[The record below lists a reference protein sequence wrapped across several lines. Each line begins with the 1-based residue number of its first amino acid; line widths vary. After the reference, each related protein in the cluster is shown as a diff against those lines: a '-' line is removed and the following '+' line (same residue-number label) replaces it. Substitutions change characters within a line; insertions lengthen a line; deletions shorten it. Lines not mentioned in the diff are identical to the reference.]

1 MKRKEISSKNINLS
15 NRPNNARE
23 KYLEDKVDYEDY
35 QLIKNKSKKKINALE
50 TDLQNQKLTRKNTDI
65 KTKLDQVK
73 KVLPNLCQLYTK
85 GDSETKKR

>member
-35 QLIKNKSKKKINALE
+35 QLIKNKIKKKN
-50 TDLQNQKLTRKNTDI
+50 
-65 KTKLDQVK
+65 
-73 KVLPNLCQLYTK
+73 
-85 GDSETKKR
+85 